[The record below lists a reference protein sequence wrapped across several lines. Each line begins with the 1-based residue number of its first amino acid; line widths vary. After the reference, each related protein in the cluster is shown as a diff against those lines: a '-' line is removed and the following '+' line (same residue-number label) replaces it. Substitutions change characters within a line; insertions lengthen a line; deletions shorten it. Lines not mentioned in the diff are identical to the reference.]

1 MGDLGEGQ
9 ARAFLGHES
18 VGGRADELVVQ
29 CPQEAFVVHGA
40 GGEGDRLLAC
50 LLRDYHYRRQA
61 CPQRLDSLPMG
72 RPTLPPT
79 VAYWRSLLVNE
90 PSLRTR
96 PLCGSRLAPTLAQP
110 TRAPPFQERTRPT
123 PQMSLNPAQG
133 PCAGVGRSGQRC
145 RRR

>member
-18 VGGRADELVVQ
+18 VGGRKDELVVQ

-40 GGEGDRLLAC
+40 GGEGHRLLAC

-61 CPQRLDSLPMG
+61 RPQRLDSLPMG

-79 VAYWRSLLVNE
+79 VAYWRSLLVK
-90 PSLRTR
+90 
-96 PLCGSRLAPTLAQP
+96 CFHIGST
-110 TRAPPFQERTRPT
+110 
-123 PQMSLNPAQG
+123 SKAQG
-133 PCAGVGRSGQRC
+133 GMVRC
-145 RRR
+145 

>member
-50 LLRDYHYRRQA
+50 ILRDYHYRRQA

-72 RPTLPPT
+72 RPTLAPT
-79 VAYWRSLLVNE
+79 VAYWRSLLDAFE
-90 PSLRTR
+90 QIFAKL
-96 PLCGSRLAPTLAQP
+96 
-110 TRAPPFQERTRPT
+110 E
-123 PQMSLNPAQG
+123 
-133 PCAGVGRSGQRC
+133 GVTEE
-145 RRR
+145 